1 MIPVEKTAVETFR
14 LKGIYMW
21 VGTHVVDYLGPF
33 KGHLWNAKKASGI
46 TFHGDVLDTLIFSY
60 PLTGPPHRP
69 YLISEKSCSIRVKES
84 AVHVKTDLIASTHP
98 TEYGHLA
105 ICTIPE
111 EKKRNL
117 SFTPPNLI
125 WRPLRGNNI
134 EKIKFRLTDEKNA
147 LLNYNYGY
155 AALTLLFKP
164 TSFVTFS

>member
-1 MIPVEKTAVETFR
+1 M
-14 LKGIYMW
+14 
-21 VGTHVVDYLGPF
+21 
-33 KGHLWNAKKASGI
+33 WNAKKAS
-46 TFHGDVLDTLIFSY
+46 GDVLDTLIFSY
-60 PLTGPPHRP
+60 LIIGPTQRP
-69 YLISEKSCSIRVKES
+69 YLISEKSCSIKVKES
-84 AVHVKTDLIASTHP
+84 AVYVKTNLIAGKHP
-98 TEYGHLA
+98 TEFGHLA

-134 EKIKFRLTDEKNA
+134 EKIKFRLTDEKNV

>member
-1 MIPVEKTAVETFR
+1 MAPE
-14 LKGIYMW
+14 
-21 VGTHVVDYLGPF
+21 
-33 KGHLWNAKKASGI
+33 
-46 TFHGDVLDTLIFSY
+46 
-60 PLTGPPHRP
+60 
-69 YLISEKSCSIRVKES
+69 
-84 AVHVKTDLIASTHP
+84 VHHTHP

-111 EKKRNL
+111 EKERNL

-134 EKIKFRLTDEKNA
+134 EKIKFRLTDEKNV

-164 TSFVTFS
+164 TSFVVFS